1 MQTRPYVEIYTD
13 GACSPNPGW
22 GGWAAILVS
31 PQHNRHTKEI
41 TGAEQNTTNNRME
54 LTAAIKGLQA
64 LKVPS
69 RVRLTTDSTYVSK
82 AFQEG
87 WLENWKAKGWRTA
100 ARSPV
105 QNADLWREL
114 DQLSAIHEIEWQ
126 WVRGHA
132 NHPENAR
139 ADELAVAAREALRRD
154 VEGQGAAEIRR

>member
-1 MQTRPYVEIYTD
+1 VTEQVRPFVEIYTD

-31 PQHNRHTKEI
+31 PHHNRSTKEL

-64 LKVPS
+64 LKGPS
-69 RVRLTTDSTYVSK
+69 RVRVTTDSIYLSK

-87 WLENWKAKGWRTA
+87 WLENWKVKGWRTA

-114 DQLSAIHEIEWQ
+114 DRLSAVHEIEWQ

-132 NHPENAR
+132 SHPESVR
-139 ADELAVAAREALRRD
+139 ADELAVAAREALRRQ
-154 VEGQGAAEIRR
+154 VEGH